1 MPQLGHTQTREILEH
16 QGRSFTLVSEV
27 WTGRFST
34 RWGGLG
40 YTYQRPLLVDGG
52 PATTHIRD
60 HLMIAR
66 LAAIALLALTVF
78 VRRIRP

>member
-1 MPQLGHTQTREILEH
+1 MPQLRRTETRETLEH
-16 QGRSFTLVSEV
+16 QGRSFALVSEL
-27 WTGRFST
+27 WTVRVST
-34 RWGGLG
+34 RWGAAG

-52 PATTHIRD
+52 PATSKVRD

-66 LAAIALLALTVF
+66 LAALALVTLTVF